1 MGRIYSQVER
11 IAVPDVAS
19 RRNSIET
26 QCLTETEIEA
36 TANRH
41 VQTVAGFVAVKRA
54 LCGVCARLGLGE
66 WSERDFVLTHTA
78 NGAPRIAA
86 CPKRLCDENGAP
98 MPGLYISIAHTK
110 QHAYGLAVYQEE

>member
-11 IAVPDVAS
+11 IAMADVAAQ
-19 RRNSIET
+19 RDLFEA
-26 QCLTETEIEA
+26 QYLTEAEIEA

-54 LCGVCARLGLGE
+54 LCTLYARLGLGK

-78 NGAPRIAA
+78 NGAPTIIS
-86 CPKRLCDENGAP
+86 CPPCRHDESGAP
-98 MPGLYISIAHTK
+98 ALGLHISIAHTK